1 LATANAGENKKIM
14 DATNVEHM
22 AVRTADDAD
31 IAAVEVIHANSTSGR
46 MKGVVRGRRGPR
58 VME

>member
-1 LATANAGENKKIM
+1 MATANAGENKKIT
-14 DATNVEHM
+14 DATNVKHV
-22 AVRTADDAD
+22 AARTAHDAD

-46 MKGVVRGRRGPR
+46 MKGRVRGRRRPR